1 MGNSEIEATERKRDG
16 TTADLGRIPLTRL
29 FVDLNKAS
37 IVMDDRWLRVLEAVG
52 RGQAPPIE
60 VISITPERAKLLLPL
75 SLVKMKRA

>member
-1 MGNSEIEATERKRDG
+1 MGNSEIQAIELKRDG

-29 FVDLNKAS
+29 FVDVNKAS
-37 IVMDDRWLRVLEAVG
+37 ILMDDRWRRVLEPIG

-60 VISITPERAKLLLPL
+60 VIGITPERAKLLLPL